1 MAMELFKTQDGTVLN
16 YQTIGEGDAIVM
28 IHTALENYTVFH
40 EIAPVFAESYQ
51 VVLIDLRGHG
61 YSDRPHNISFKD
73 YASDIKELLD
83 HLYID
88 RCALLGHEMGA
99 SIAVEFAATYP
110 DIVDALTLVNPTT
123 LEDMSTSERLYRKYA
138 YKIRNWA
145 IDDQLKFLNKMLY
158 YSKRKAKKFLKHVE
172 ETNTIATRAELLAV
186 RNSFNNN
193 HITTYLDKVVAPT
206 LIIVGEHGERTTVLE
221 AKELNDYMTHAE
233 TKFDVFNESGLY
245 PFAEEKDHF
254 NKVVGDF
261 FRETY
266 QTAEKASQH

>member
-1 MAMELFKTQDGTVLN
+1 MELFKTQDGTVLN

-28 IHTALENYTVFH
+28 IHTSLENYTVFH

-110 DIVDALTLVNPTT
+110 DIVDAMTLVNPTT

-145 IDDQLKFLNKMLY
+145 IDDQLKFLNKML
-158 YSKRKAKKFLKHVE
+158 
-172 ETNTIATRAELLAV
+172 
-186 RNSFNNN
+186 
-193 HITTYLDKVVAPT
+193 
-206 LIIVGEHGERTTVLE
+206 
-221 AKELNDYMTHAE
+221 
-233 TKFDVFNESGLY
+233 
-245 PFAEEKDHF
+245 
-254 NKVVGDF
+254 
-261 FRETY
+261 
-266 QTAEKASQH
+266 